1 MASSRSLLAYCFLS
15 SSHLPDMYSRH
26 YDYYYYYSYYHS
38 YSYSYYHSYS
48 YSYSYSSSTTTTTT
62 HLHRQHTARGR
73 EVLEPPGA
81 WG

>member
-38 YSYSYYHSYS
+38 YSYSYPY
-48 YSYSYSSSTTTTTT
+48 
-62 HLHRQHTARGR
+62 
-73 EVLEPPGA
+73 P
-81 WG
+81 